1 MLLRAVF
8 FDMDGVLVDTMKY
21 HVKAWVT
28 AFNESGYYPTELAF
42 YLNEGVKHPQTVR
55 ERLAEL
61 GINSVPDELVEK
73 IYKRKRQIYDE
84 IVRINPTDGV
94 IELLDNLKGK
104 VKIGLVTGGIPTVV
118 ERVLSQFEGYFD
130 MVVDY
135 ESTEKGKPDPEPYL
149 YGIKKIGV
157 PKESIISIENSP
169 TGIASA
175 VDAGLACWAIC
186 TTLEPPYLSRATRI
200 FKDFAEIQ
208 RELFTSK
215 DIEWPV

>member
-21 HVKAWVT
+21 HVRAWVT

-61 GINSVPDELVEK
+61 GITDVPDDLVEK

-84 IVRINPTDGV
+84 ITKITPTDGV
-94 IELLDNLKGK
+94 VELLDKLKGK
-104 VKIGLVTGGIPTVV
+104 VKIGLVTGGIQSVV
-118 ERVLSQFEGYFD
+118 ERALSQFKGYFD
-130 MVVDY
+130 IVVDY
-135 ESTEKGKPDPEPYL
+135 ESTKKGKPDPEPYL
-149 YGIKKIGV
+149 CAIEKAGV
-157 PKESIISIENSP
+157 PKESIIAIENSP
-169 TGIASA
+169 TGVASA
-175 VDAGLACWAIC
+175 VDAGLTCWAIC
-186 TTLEPPYLSRATRI
+186 TTLEPKYLGRATRI
-200 FKDFAEIQ
+200 FKNFAEIQ

-215 DIEWPV
+215 DIRWPA